1 MAIMAD
7 PLRVLVVP
15 SWYPSERH
23 PSYGIFTKEQ
33 AMAVGVM
40 RPDWSVA
47 IVTWGQGVHE
57 FAVRSPGDWPGRLR
71 SYLGSRPSRT
81 ELLPN
86 VVEHHRRAA
95 MWARQVLN
103 GNVGGVTRAALRATD
118 GVVAEL
124 GGIDVI
130 HAHTSFP
137 AGLVAEQLGRA
148 LSAPFVL
155 TEHWHRFPHPSFA
168 RRDGRLEHRVRSPL
182 ERAAAVMAVGRA
194 QAREIGAYGIEGVQ
208 VVTPAVDEERFTPVP
223 RREDGRTVFLAV
235 GTLEP
240 RKGIDDLLRA
250 FAAAR
255 LSAAELR
262 VAGSGPDAERLA
274 SLSRTLG
281 VRESVTWLGALSRD
295 DVRAEMQA
303 CDCFVLPS
311 HKESFGVVYVEAM
324 ACGRPVIAAR
334 SGGPEDFV
342 TPETGLLVDVG
353 DEDGLTEAL
362 RTVASGPERWQ
373 PEAIRRHFLGRF
385 SRPAVVD
392 RLEAVYRAA
401 ISC

>member
-1 MAIMAD
+1 VPD

-15 SWYPSERH
+15 SWYPSPRH
-23 PSYGIFTKEQ
+23 PSYGVFNKEQ
-33 AMAVGVM
+33 ALAVGAL

-47 IVTWGQGVHE
+47 IATWGQGVHE
-57 FAVRSPGDWPGRLR
+57 FALRTPGEWPGRLR
-71 SYLGSRPSRT
+71 AYLTSGPSRI

-95 MWARQVLN
+95 MY
-103 GNVGGVTRAALRATD
+103 GSSGGVVRATRR
-118 GVVAEL
+118 VAQEVIAEL

-130 HAHTSFP
+130 HAHTSYP
-137 AGLVAEQLGRA
+137 AGAVAERLGRE
-148 LSAPFVL
+148 LGISYVV
-155 TEHWHRFPHPSFA
+155 TEHWHRFPHPSFVGRDGQLA
-168 RRDGRLEHRVRSPL
+168 RRVRDPL
-182 ERAAAVMAVGRA
+182 ERAAAVMAVSRA
-194 QAREIGAYGIEGVQ
+194 QAEEIGAYGIEGVE
-208 VVTPAVDEERFTPVP
+208 VVTPAIDEERFTPEP
-223 RREDGRTVFLAV
+223 RRSDGRTVFLAV

-240 RKGIDDLLRA
+240 RKGLDDLLHA

-255 LSAAELR
+255 RSGFELR
-262 VAGSGPDAERLA
+262 VGGSGPEAERLE
-274 SLSRTLG
+274 SLTRDLG
-281 VRESVTWLGALSRD
+281 LSDSVTWLGAISRD
-295 DVRAEMQA
+295 HVRREMQA

-342 TPETGLLVDVG
+342 TPRTGLLVDVG
-353 DEDGLTEAL
+353 DVNALTEAL
-362 RTVASGPERWQ
+362 TCVASEPQRWQ
-373 PEAIRRHFLGRF
+373 PEVIRQHFLSRF

-401 ISC
+401 IAR